1 MSRINTNI
9 SSLLAQTALANSQ
22 QQLQTSLTQLSTGL
36 QINTGADNPAGLIAS
51 QVLQTNITGANAAIS
66 NSQTADEL
74 IATAD
79 SALSQ
84 IGSLL
89 DDINGLVSN
98 SANTGAESSS
108 EIAANQLQVDS
119 SLQAIDQI
127 AQTTSFGGENL
138 LNGSLNFLTTSPG
151 NALTAAAG
159 TFGGQAANAEA
170 TGSFAA
176 SPDATATLAGDA
188 TGGGSVTFTAATPGA
203 SANGYNIS
211 YVVGSAGSGTTASA
225 AIDTGTKTVTITVNT
240 GATAASVVAAVAA
253 NTATSA
259 VFHAAVHSAGAIFT
273 ATDAAATTVSSA
285 VTAGA
290 GSATIVLS
298 ATNAGTAYNGVNV
311 TVDANAASAGAISAV
326 YTTSSNTLTL
336 HTVASTTANQI
347 INKINATGVF
357 SASTTSDGSATL
369 AAATFNAVTSG
380 GAESNQIQLTAV
392 NGGTAYNG
400 VSVDLTSGAA
410 AGHETATYT
419 TSTKTLTITAN
430 ANSTTSDLVAAINK
444 TGLFTAAPTVAGA
457 SGTYSFATSSDV
469 TTGGA
474 AAGDAI
480 SNLQI
485 NQANFGTQSSLGVQ
499 VDVTQQAK
507 QANLVYSG
515 GPLAS
520 ATVLQVG
527 GDDGYQ
533 VLNFAAGTTISQ
545 IASAVNQSTSST
557 GITAAVNGSQLTLAS
572 SDYGS
577 SAFVSAQA
585 LSGSFATHTI
595 SGSTHTD
602 ATRATGVDAA
612 GTING
617 QEATGSGLN
626 LSLNSSNLNLSF
638 TLNSAL
644 GNNSS
649 FNFDITGGGATF
661 QLGPNVTSAEQV
673 TLGIP
678 SVSTANLGGSAGS
691 LYDLQSG
698 GSLALATN
706 PSGAATVVNQA
717 INQIADLRGRLGA
730 FQSDTLETNINAL
743 TDTVNNLTSAQSNI
757 QDTNFATATANLTRA
772 QILVQSGT
780 SVLQIA
786 NQQPQ
791 QVLALLK
798 GAGG

>member
-51 QVLQTNITGANAAIS
+51 QILQTNITGANAAIS

-79 SALSQ
+79 SALGQ
-84 IGSLL
+84 ISSLL

-98 SANTGAESSS
+98 SANTGALSSS
-108 EIAANQLQVDS
+108 QIAANQLQVDS

-138 LNGSLNFLTTSPG
+138 LNGSLNFLTTSAG
-151 NALTAAAG
+151 NALTTATG
-159 TFGGQAANAEA
+159 TFGSVATNVEA

-176 SPDATATLAGDA
+176 SPDASVTLTGTASA
-188 TGGGSVTFTAATPGA
+188 GGSVTFTAVTPGA
-203 SANGYNIS
+203 GNGYAIS
-211 YVVGSAGSGTTASA
+211 YTESTAGPTSA
-225 AIDTGTKTVTITVNT
+225 AIDTSAKTVTITVGS

-253 NTATSA
+253 NTATAA
-259 VFHAAVHSAGAIFT
+259 VFNAAVGTAGAIFT
-273 ATDAAATTVSSA
+273 STATDGTTVSA
-285 VTAGA
+285 TTAGA
-290 GSATIVLS
+290 STATIVLS

-311 TVDANAASAGAISAV
+311 TIVANAASAGAITATF
-326 YTTSSNTLTL
+326 TTSSKTLTL
-336 HTVASTTANQI
+336 STVASTTANQI
-347 INKINATGVF
+347 INKINATGIF
-357 SASTTSDGSATL
+357 SASTTSDGTSTL
-369 AAATFNAVTSG
+369 AATTFSAVTSG

-400 VSVDLTSGAA
+400 VNVDLTSGAA

-419 TSTKTLTITAN
+419 TSTKTLTIATN
-430 ANSTTSDLVAAINK
+430 ANSTTSDLVSAINA
-444 TGLFTAAPTVAGA
+444 TGIFTAASTVTGA
-457 SGTYSFATSSDV
+457 TGTYSLGTTTAATA
-469 TTGGA
+469 GGA
-474 AAGDAI
+474 SAGDSI

-527 GDDGYQ
+527 GDQGYQ

-545 IASAVNQSTSST
+545 ISSAINQSSDST
-557 GITAAVNGSQLTLAS
+557 GITASVNGSQLTLAS

-577 SAFVSAQA
+577 NAFVSAQA

-602 ATRATGVDAA
+602 ATRSTGTDTAA
-612 GTING
+612 TING
-617 QEATGSGLN
+617 QQATGDGLN

-638 TLNSAL
+638 ALNPAL
-644 GNNSS
+644 AANST
-649 FNFDITGGGATF
+649 FNFSITGGGANF
-661 QLGPNVTSAEQV
+661 QLGPNVVSAEQV
-673 TLGIP
+673 RLGIP
-678 SVSTANLGGSAGS
+678 SVSSANLGGSTGS
-691 LYDLQSG
+691 LYSLQSG
-698 GSLALATN
+698 GAFALATN
-706 PSGAATVVNQA
+706 PSGASQVVAQA
-717 INQIADLRGRLGA
+717 INQVADLRGRLGA
-730 FQSDTLETNINAL
+730 FQSDTLQTNINAL
-743 TDTVNNLTSAQSNI
+743 TDTVNNLTAAQSTI

>member
-51 QVLQTNITGANAAIS
+51 QILQTNITGANAAIS

-74 IATAD
+74 ISTAD

-89 DDINGLVSN
+89 DSINGLVAN
-98 SANTGAESSS
+98 SANTGAESAS

-127 AQTTSFGGENL
+127 AQTTSFGGENI
-138 LNGSLNFLTTSPG
+138 LNGSLNFLTTSAG
-151 NALTAAAG
+151 NALTSATG
-159 TFGGQAANAEA
+159 VFGGQATNAEA
-170 TGSFAA
+170 TGSFSA
-176 SPDATATLAGDA
+176 SPDAAVTLTGN
-188 TGGGSVTFTAATPGA
+188 GGGSVTFTATSPG
-203 SANGYNIS
+203 SSSNGYNIE
-211 YVVGSAGSGTTASA
+211 YTLATAGPTSAS
-225 AIDTGTKTVTITVNT
+225 IDTSTKTVTITVAS
-240 GATAASVVAAVAA
+240 GATAASVVAAVNAS
-253 NTATSA
+253 TATSA
-259 VFHAAVHSAGAIFT
+259 VFQAAVANAGAIYT
-273 ATDAAATTVSSA
+273 AATANATTTTGT
-285 VTAGA
+285 TAGA
-290 GSATIVLS
+290 VSDTIVLS

-311 TVDANAASAGAISAV
+311 TIVQDAASAGALSAV
-326 YTTSSNTLTL
+326 YSTSSNTLTL
-336 HTVASTTANQI
+336 HTTASTTANQI
-347 INKINATGVF
+347 INTINATGLF
-357 SASTTSDGSATL
+357 SASTTSAGTSTL
-369 AAATFNAVTSG
+369 GTGTFSAVTSG
-380 GAESNQIQLTAV
+380 GAEANQIQLTAV

-400 VSVDLTSGAA
+400 VNVVITSGAA
-410 AGHETATYT
+410 AGHETASYT
-419 TSTKTLTITAN
+419 TSTNTLTITAN
-430 ANSTTSDLVAAINK
+430 ANSTSTDLINAINA
-444 TGLFTAAPTVAGA
+444 TGVFTAKASVAGET
-457 SGTYSFATSSDV
+457 GTYTFGTTSAV

-474 AAGDAI
+474 SAGSAI

-485 NQANFGTQSSLGVQ
+485 NQANFGTQSSLGVN
-499 VDVTQQAK
+499 VDVTQQAQ
-507 QANLVYSG
+507 QAALVYSG
-515 GPLAS
+515 GALAA

-527 GDDGYQ
+527 GENGYQ
-533 VLNFAAGTTISQ
+533 VLQFAAGTTISQ
-545 IASAVNQSTSST
+545 IESAINSSSDST
-557 GITAAVNGSQLTLAS
+557 GVAASVNGSQLSLTSTA
-572 SDYGS
+572 YGS
-577 SAFVSAQA
+577 DAFVSVQA

-595 SGSTHTD
+595 SGNTHTA
-602 ATRATGVDAA
+602 ATYTTGVDAA

-617 QEATGSGLN
+617 QQAVGNGLT

-638 TLNSAL
+638 DV
-644 GNNSS
+644 NSS
-649 FNFDITGGGATF
+649 LASGSTFSFDITGGGANF
-661 QLGPNVTSAEQV
+661 QLGPNVVSAEE
-673 TLGIP
+673 TRLGIP
-678 SVSTANLGGSAGS
+678 SVSSANLGGTSGS
-691 LYDLQSG
+691 LYTLQSG
-698 GSLALATN
+698 GANDLATN
-706 PSGAATVVNQA
+706 PSNASAIVQEA

-730 FQSDTLETNINAL
+730 FQSDTLQTNINAL

>member
-22 QQLQTSLTQLSTGL
+22 QQLQTSLTQLSTGY

-66 NSQTADEL
+66 NSQTADQL

-79 SALSQ
+79 SALGQ
-84 IGSLL
+84 ISSLL
-89 DDINGLVSN
+89 DSINGLVSN
-98 SANTGAESSS
+98 SANTGALSSS
-108 EIAANQLQVDS
+108 QIAANQLQVDS

-151 NALTAAAG
+151 NALTAATG

-176 SPDATATLAGDA
+176 SPDSTLTLAGDA
-188 TGGGSVTFTAATPGA
+188 TGGGSVTFTATTPGT
-203 SANGYNIS
+203 ANGYDVS
-211 YVVGSAGSGTTASA
+211 YVVGAAGSGTVASA
-225 AIDTGTKTVTITVNT
+225 AIDTSAKTLTITVNT

-253 NTATSA
+253 NTASAA
-259 VFHAAVHSAGAIFT
+259 VFNAAAASTGAIFT
-273 ATDAAATTVSSA
+273 ATDAAGATVSSG

-290 GSATIVLS
+290 GTASIVLS

-311 TVDANAASAGAISAV
+311 TVVANAASAGAITAT
-326 YTTSSNTLTL
+326 YTTSSKTLTL
-336 HTVASTTANQI
+336 STVASTTANQI
-347 INKINATGVF
+347 INKINATGLF
-357 SASTTSDGSATL
+357 SASTTSDGTSTL
-369 AAATFNAVTSG
+369 AAATFSAVTSS
-380 GAESNQIQLTAV
+380 GAQSNQIQLTAV
-392 NGGTAYNG
+392 DGGTAYNG

-419 TSTKTLTITAN
+419 TSSKTLTITAN

-444 TGLFTAAPTVAGA
+444 TGLFNATSTVSGA
-457 SGTYSFATSSDV
+457 TGTYSFATTTDV

-474 AAGDAI
+474 SAGNAI

-527 GDDGYQ
+527 GDHGYQ

-545 IASAVNQSTSST
+545 IASAVNQSSDST

-602 ATRATGVDAA
+602 ATRSAGSDTAA
-612 GTING
+612 TING
-617 QEATGSGLN
+617 QQATGSGLD

-638 TLNSAL
+638 SLNPAL
-644 GNNSS
+644 AANSTFS
-649 FNFDITGGGATF
+649 FNITGGGANF
-661 QLGPNVTSAEQV
+661 QLGPNVVSAEQV
-673 TLGIP
+673 RLGIP
-678 SVSTANLGGSAGS
+678 SVSSANLGGSAGT
-691 LYDLQSG
+691 LYSLQSG
-698 GSLALATN
+698 GANALATN
-706 PSGAATVVNQA
+706 TAGASQVVQSA
-717 INQIADLRGRLGA
+717 INQVADLRGRLGA
-730 FQSDTLETNINAL
+730 FQSDTLQTNINAL
-743 TDTVNNLTSAQSNI
+743 TDTVNNLTAAQSTI
-757 QDTNFATATANLTRA
+757 VDTNFATATANLTRA